1 MSKYRR
7 NAVVIDYNVLPVRTD
22 IESVSKFIIN
32 NLELDL
38 KKVNNIQLNNSRNHV
53 IIELG
58 SPEEAWDLAEQH
70 NLRHKVEGELAYV
83 VYNQQVKT
91 CRHCGKPLHQGKKC
105 AESSTISPT
114 TTTTT
119 TPAQP
124 PPTTTKPS
132 QTLSAPSPSATE
144 TAPDKTPPKIA
155 TTTIEPTTSDDEH
168 HTKPTE
174 SDQTNFQSNLMDI
187 SSQTFH

>member
-7 NAVVIDYNVLPVRTD
+7 NAVVIDYNVLPVRPD

-70 NLRHKVEGELAYV
+70 NLRHKISTRFDLQLV
-83 VYNQQVKT
+83 V
-91 CRHCGKPLHQGKKC
+91 
-105 AESSTISPT
+105 
-114 TTTTT
+114 
-119 TPAQP
+119 
-124 PPTTTKPS
+124 
-132 QTLSAPSPSATE
+132 
-144 TAPDKTPPKIA
+144 
-155 TTTIEPTTSDDEH
+155 
-168 HTKPTE
+168 
-174 SDQTNFQSNLMDI
+174 DI
-187 SSQTFH
+187 WDYHLRLRTVWGG